1 MNGDIK
7 DDPIF
12 EVIEAHRRADAS
24 FMEAMRAQ
32 HRRHDDKGSDMVDA
46 LENASSEA
54 TIRLLSTTPTTLPGT
69 IALLRHVLECEAAGN
84 QILKIDRLGGTG
96 PRPDLELCARLLEA
110 LERIGGEAGA

>member
-1 MNGDIK
+1 MS

-54 TIRLLSTTPTTLPGT
+54 TIS
-69 IALLRHVLECEAAGN
+69 IIVDDAHDAARHNCVTA
-84 QILKIDRLGGTG
+84 
-96 PRPDLELCARLLEA
+96 PRVGMRSRWQPNS
-110 LERIGGEAGA
+110 